1 MLFVGKTTTFIG
13 RSGMFIFQCSVKRY
27 SYVNFS
33 MRFTKYQRKI
43 FLVHLVFWMVY
54 LMSNSYLWQ
63 TFDKTYN
70 QATLYGLTRLPVKI
84 VAVYINLYLLN
95 QFFFKKRY
103 YTFSVL
109 FLLNLFAAGLVQS
122 YLSGPHPF
130 NYESFTQYSL
140 PVCSV
145 VMLTS
150 VLIIIRR
157 FFVKVDESRQLEIEK
172 IKSELNFLKTQFQP
186 HFLFNTLNNIY
197 SLTFNN
203 GQLAGKSILQLS
215 ALLRYMLYETGAEIV
230 ELEKEIDHLAD
241 YIELEKMRFASRLE
255 LSFNISGQVS
265 GKKIAPLLL
274 MPVLENAF
282 KHASSKLDE
291 KIWITVDL
299 IVKDTSLYFTVENS
313 VFPDGKMQMQK
324 TYSGIG
330 WENLKRRLSIL
341 YKDYTLNHELNESS
355 HHAFLMLPL
364 NS

>member
-1 MLFVGKTTTFIG
+1 M
-13 RSGMFIFQCSVKRY
+13 
-27 SYVNFS
+27 
-33 MRFTKYQRKI
+33 

-54 LMSNSYLWQ
+54 LISNSYLWQ
-63 TFDKTYN
+63 TFDNTYN
-70 QATLYGLTRLPVKI
+70 QITLYGLTRLPVKI
-84 VAVYINLYLLN
+84 VAVYVNLYLLN
-95 QFFFKKRY
+95 QFFFRKSY
-103 YTFSVL
+103 FIFSIL
-109 FLLNLFAAGLVQS
+109 FLINLFAAGLVQT
-122 YLSGPHPF
+122 YLSAPHPF

-150 VLIIIRR
+150 ILIIIRR
-157 FFVKVDESRQLEIEK
+157 FFVKVNESRQLEIEK
-172 IKSELNFLKTQFQP
+172 IKSELSFLKTRFQP

-203 GQLAGKSILQLS
+203 GQLAGRSILQLS

-230 ELEKEIDHLAD
+230 DLQKEIDHLAD

-282 KHASSKLDE
+282 KHASNKLDQ

-299 IVKDTSLYFTVENS
+299 IVKDMSLYFTVENS
-313 VFPDGKMQMQK
+313 VFPEGKMQMQK
-324 TYSGIG
+324 AYSGIG

-341 YKDYTLNHELNESS
+341 YKNYTLNHELNESS